1 MQETATGIY
10 YRFLH
15 STSQPLSLSQTR
27 AGAHKPHSW
36 LPGETM
42 PHCAYLPQGALRATM
57 QPDPGSSQG
66 NISVLGARRIA
77 EQNSFEDNSLWK

>member
-1 MQETATGIY
+1 
-10 YRFLH
+10 
-15 STSQPLSLSQTR
+15 
-27 AGAHKPHSW
+27 
-36 LPGETM
+36 M